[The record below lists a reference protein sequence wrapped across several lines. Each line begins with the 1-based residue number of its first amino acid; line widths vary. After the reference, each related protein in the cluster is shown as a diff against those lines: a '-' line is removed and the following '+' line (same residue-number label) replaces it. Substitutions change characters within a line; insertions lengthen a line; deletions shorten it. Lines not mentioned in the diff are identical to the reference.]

1 MIKRAFF
8 FVFSFAVLSTLFSS
22 GLLLAQEKF
31 PIKPITILVPYE
43 AGGSTDI
50 TTRALGEAA
59 GKLLGQPIVVENK
72 AGGSG
77 AVAIASLLQT
87 PADGYT
93 LLIMGSAQIANQYMH
108 SVPYDVLRDLT
119 PIVYHM
125 SYNAGLVVRS
135 DSPWKTFKEFYDYVK
150 ANPGKVTY
158 GSSAAGTPQHLV
170 MERLCHDQ
178 GLKMKFLPF
187 GGGIKAITALLGSH
201 IEAVSQVT
209 EWKPYV
215 ESGELRLLVTYG
227 TKRMPQFPNVPT
239 LIDLGYNITQVGFNS
254 IVGPKGVPPE
264 RVKALAQAF
273 KTVLDDPNS
282 EFNKLMVKYDVVG
295 EYMGPEDFAKYLK
308 KFDEE
313 TKAVIDFAGIGKK

>member
-1 MIKRAFF
+1 MFKRSIVVFPLAVFF
-8 FVFSFAVLSTLFSS
+8 IVFSTA
-22 GLLLAQEKF
+22 LLLAQEKF
-31 PIKPITILVPYE
+31 PGKPITILVPYE

-50 TTRALGEAA
+50 TTRALGDAA
-59 GKLLGQPIVVENK
+59 SKLLGQPIVVENK

-87 PADGYT
+87 PGDGYT
-93 LLIMGSAQIANQYMH
+93 LLIMGSAQIANQYLH
-108 SVPYDVLRDLT
+108 KVPYDVLRDLT
-119 PIVYHM
+119 PIAYHM

-150 ANPGKVTY
+150 ANPGKLTY

-170 MERLCHDQ
+170 MERLCHSQ

-187 GGGIKAITALLGSH
+187 GGGIKAITALLGGH

-227 TKRMPQFPNVPT
+227 TKRMAQFPNVPT
-239 LIDLGYNITQVGFNS
+239 LIDLGYNITQVGFNA
-254 IVGPKGVPPE
+254 IVGAKGVPTD
-264 RVKALAQAF
+264 RVRTLAQAF
-273 KTVLDDPNS
+273 KAVLDNPNS
-282 EFNKLMVKYDVVG
+282 EYNKLMVKYDVVG
-295 EYMGPEDFAKYLK
+295 EYKGPEEFSKYLK
-308 KFDEE
+308 TFAEE
-313 TKAVIDFAGIGKK
+313 TKAIIDLAGIGKK